1 MADPLCSQD
10 VDRSRERERSLGVV
24 VMVESGKLE
33 WLWDRAGDCGGVVGD
48 VARKSVVCGGKCAVG
63 SRRYWP
69 GRPGGPGIN
78 WSNLRARIR
87 RIVARPRATTL
98 L

>member
-1 MADPLCSQD
+1 MADPLCNQD
-10 VDRSRERERSLGVV
+10 VDRSRERERSRGVV
-24 VMVESGKLE
+24 VIVESGKL
-33 WLWDRAGDCGGVVGD
+33 AGDRGGAVGD

-63 SRRYWP
+63 SKRYWP
-69 GRPGGPGIN
+69 GRPGGPGTN

-87 RIVARPRATTL
+87 RMAARPRSTTL